1 MTNHWIDPKTS
12 HSLAVLVESVTVPLL
27 IKHDGPVC
35 LELDIDVK
43 MRVPADASRLVD
55 LIKSLVGQS
64 LAEMSDGG
72 DLTITACE
80 TTNGVE
86 VEIADTGCD
95 VQRRAKSR
103 PLAAAAIG
111 ATMQWK
117 NCPQGG
123 GSVTVT
129 FPPKAAQSHSQHRR
143 AA

>member
-27 IKHDGPVC
+27 IEHAGPVC
-35 LELDIDVK
+35 LELDIDTQMK
-43 MRVPADASRLVD
+43 VPADPGRTVD
-55 LIKSLVGQS
+55 LVRALVGQS

-80 TTNGVE
+80 TADGVE
-86 VEIADTGCD
+86 LEFADTGSD
-95 VQRRAKSR
+95 VGRRPQSR
-103 PLAAAAIG
+103 PMAVAAIG
-111 ATMQWK
+111 ASVEWQ

-123 GSVTVT
+123 GSVTVK
-129 FPPKAAQSHSQHRR
+129 FPRAVAAMPRRR